1 MSRNKLQLVCD
12 NVVADPLGG
21 YKVVESLHSGVF
33 ELASD
38 YGEIAA
44 RIHPLK
50 QQLFDAIL
58 KGEEVAAQVDG
69 VNVAVNRDVELHVNH
84 PRRTLAHV
92 LYAHV
97 AGKLPVGVRGQLAVR
112 GFDEGADPVIRQMR
126 DGSYRVVFCTMP
138 PRRHAL
144 GAAFDVDA
152 FGDALLNGV
161 KAEVVWDD
169 QDVIHVPAATQDEIR
184 ELYQFLFNYGKGA

>member
-50 QQLFDAIL
+50 QQLFDAIV
-58 KGEEVAAQVDG
+58 KGEEVEAQVDG

-84 PRRTLAHV
+84 PRRALAHV

-144 GAAFDVDA
+144 DAAFDVDA

-184 ELYQFLFNYGKGA
+184 ELYQFLLNYGKGA

>member
-1 MSRNKLQLVCD
+1 MSRYKLQLVCD
-12 NVVADPLGG
+12 NVVPDPLGG
-21 YKVVESLHSGVF
+21 YKVVESMHSGVF
-33 ELASD
+33 DLAGD

-44 RIHPLK
+44 RIHPVK

-58 KGEEVAAQVDG
+58 KGEEVLAPLGEAT
-69 VNVAVNRDVELHVNH
+69 VALNRDVELRVNH
-84 PRRTLAHV
+84 PKRGLASV

-126 DGSYRVVFCTMP
+126 DGSYRVVFCSMP

-144 GAAFDVDA
+144 GAAFDADA
-152 FGDALLNGV
+152 FFDALLNAV

-184 ELYQFLFNYGKGA
+184 EVYQFLLDYGKGG

>member
-12 NVVADPLGG
+12 SIVADPLGG
-21 YKVVESLHSGVF
+21 FKIVESLHSGVF
-33 ELASD
+33 DLAGD

-69 VNVAVNRDVELHVNH
+69 ASVVLNRDVELRVNH
-84 PRRTLAHV
+84 PRRALTSV

-97 AGKLPVGVRGQLAVR
+97 AGKLAVGVRGQLAVR
-112 GFDEGADPVIRQMR
+112 GFDEGAEPVMRQMR

-138 PRRHAL
+138 PRSHAL
-144 GAAFDVDA
+144 GVAFDVDG
-152 FGDALLNGV
+152 FGDALLNAV

-169 QDVIHVPAATQDEIR
+169 QDVIHVPAATESEIR
-184 ELYQFLFNYGKGA
+184 ELYQFIAHYGKGI

>member
-12 NVVADPLGG
+12 NVVLDPLGG

-33 ELASD
+33 DLAGD

-50 QQLFDAIL
+50 QQLFDAVL
-58 KGEEVAAQVDG
+58 RGEEVQAQCEGVD
-69 VNVAVNRDVELHVNH
+69 VVLNRDVELHVNH
-84 PRRTLAHV
+84 PRHVLAHV

-144 GAAFDVDA
+144 GAGFDVDA
-152 FGDALLNGV
+152 FGDALLNSV
-161 KAEVVWDD
+161 NAQVVWDD
-169 QDVIHVPAATQDEIR
+169 VDVIHMPVATQDEIG
-184 ELYQFLFNYGKGA
+184 ELYQFIASYGKGD